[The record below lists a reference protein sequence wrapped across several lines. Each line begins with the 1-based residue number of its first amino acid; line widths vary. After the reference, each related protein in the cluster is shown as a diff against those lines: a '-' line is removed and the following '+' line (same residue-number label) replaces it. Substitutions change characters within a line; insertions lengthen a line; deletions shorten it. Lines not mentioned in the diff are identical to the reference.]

1 MYPAV
6 GPRFS
11 GLRRVTTAFWRGT
24 PAPAG
29 HNSRMRRSTS
39 TESGGAAQS
48 TSDTGT
54 VARIALLLRLAAEQ
68 RDVFFSEGH
77 CDFGRVARSHRL
89 SPARPDGPRSLI
101 AQEGGRRGYRIG
113 TELYRI
119 GSLVKAN
126 TSLSKV
132 IHAILVETVAE
143 IDETC
148 HFAQFLPAQL
158 AIMFDASV
166 ESSHPLGF
174 RWHMHKPLS
183 LVWGASGRTVLA
195 HLPEEK
201 MDEALAAESK
211 WSPSREPPKREELK
225 LALST
230 IRELGY
236 GFTRGQRVP
245 EAVSVMAP
253 VFDQNNSI
261 YGALGF
267 VIPEPRFDMT
277 RLEPLAAAAKKSAQ
291 QLSSALGAPRS
302 SPASPNPR

>member
-1 MYPAV
+1 
-6 GPRFS
+6 
-11 GLRRVTTAFWRGT
+11 
-24 PAPAG
+24 
-29 HNSRMRRSTS
+29 MRRSTS

-68 RDVFFSEGH
+68 RDVFSLKDIATSAGLPVPTVYRLLDLMAREG
-77 CDFGRVARSHRL
+77 
-89 SPARPDGPRSLI
+89 LI

>member
-1 MYPAV
+1 
-6 GPRFS
+6 
-11 GLRRVTTAFWRGT
+11 
-24 PAPAG
+24 
-29 HNSRMRRSTS
+29 MRRSTS
-39 TESGGAAQS
+39 TESGGAAHS

-68 RDVFFSEGH
+68 RDVFSLKDIATSAGLPVPTVYRLLDLMAREG
-77 CDFGRVARSHRL
+77 
-89 SPARPDGPRSLI
+89 LI

-126 TSLSKV
+126 TPLSKV

-277 RLEPLAAAAKKSAQ
+277 RLEPLAAAAKKYAQ

-302 SPASPNPR
+302 SPASPSPP